1 VPGDQRTVFHLGV
14 VPGPAALNP
23 TLPISR
29 KKELKQ
35 AKIGTSENVNY
46 CNTII

>member
-1 VPGDQRTVFHLGV
+1 LQAEVFFGFS
-14 VPGPAALNP
+14 P